1 MPLRKRQKIQEMLL
15 SLIPASGCQSNP
27 RQGLLYGYRLCLAWG
42 GHSERDCHGRAV
54 LARSRAARW
63 SQRSDFSRW
72 QDRLRQQPQVS
83 TWGMAT
89 KYSLSCRHLSIS
101 RATSCFLVEHE
112 PRPIEVGGDE
122 VVVGKHVARVAV

>member
-27 RQGLLYGYRLCLAWG
+27 RQGLLALSRMGRSLRTRVPWTRCPCAISCWPDGLSDLTLAVG
-42 GHSERDCHGRAV
+42 KIACGSKPRA
-54 LARSRAARW
+54 
-63 SQRSDFSRW
+63 
-72 QDRLRQQPQVS
+72 S

-89 KYSLSCRHLSIS
+89 KYSLSCRELSIS
-101 RATSCFLVEHE
+101 RATSCFLVEHK

-122 VVVGKHVARVAV
+122 VVVGKHVARVPV

>member
-15 SLIPASGCQSNP
+15 SLIPVSGCQSNP
-27 RQGLLYGYRLCLAWG
+27 RQGLLYRYRLCVAGG
-42 GHSERDCHGRAV
+42 GHCERDCHGRAV
-54 LARSRAARW
+54 HARSRAARW
-63 SQRSDFSRW
+63 SQRLILAVGKIACGSKPRA
-72 QDRLRQQPQVS
+72 S

-89 KYSLSCRHLSIS
+89 KYSLSCKKLSIS

-122 VVVGKHVARVAV
+122 VVVGKHVARVPV